1 MSLLSLILMLP
12 LSLML
17 ALLSQVKFLHTCVRV
32 CYFYSIFFI
41 SDPADVLKKA
51 PDKIDVVTLLA
62 NLSARWKTIGL
73 ALRVD
78 SNTLD
83 GLSLSLQPNSD
94 KLADVIGA
102 WISAKPS
109 LVTWKTLIKA
119 IEGPL
124 LQNKA
129 KADEIRAHLGL
140 PH

>member
-41 SDPADVLKKA
+41 SDPADVLNKA

-73 ALRVD
+73 ALRVN

-83 GLSLSLQPNSD
+83 DLSLSHQPSGD

-102 WISAKPS
+102 WISPKPS